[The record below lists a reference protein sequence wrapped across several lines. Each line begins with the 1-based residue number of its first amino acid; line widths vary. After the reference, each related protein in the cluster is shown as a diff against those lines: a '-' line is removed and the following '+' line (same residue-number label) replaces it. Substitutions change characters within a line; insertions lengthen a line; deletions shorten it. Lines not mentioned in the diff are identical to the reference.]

1 MIIAINKQTRALT
14 YWASQPEV
22 QQHAAIADQ
31 NAGEAIYEN
40 ESGEFIVATEQPD
53 GCLDVLTRVS
63 VDQRVLNGIWQVP
76 HVPVASAANDL
87 SQPVDTSIVSVSRFL
102 RELLT
107 FQTYGAMEV
116 AETGLSAK
124 FSAGT
129 ATAQDILLLGM
140 FRAAKA
146 WINTA
151 TSINLHD
158 PLVSQVLD
166 ACIAIPSIGLTAED
180 KARILRNE
188 EKVNV

>member
-87 SQPVDTSIVSVSRFL
+87 SQPVDTSIVSVSP
-102 RELLT
+102 
-107 FQTYGAMEV
+107 
-116 AETGLSAK
+116 SK
-124 FSAGT
+124 P
-129 ATAQDILLLGM
+129 TAQWKSLKPDYP
-140 FRAAKA
+140 R
-146 WINTA
+146 N
-151 TSINLHD
+151 
-158 PLVSQVLD
+158 SQPVLQ
-166 ACIAIPSIGLTAED
+166 
-180 KARILRNE
+180 LR
-188 EKVNV
+188 KISYS